1 MDELRWILLG
11 LGVALIVAVY
21 FWGRYKNQSSV
32 TLHETPTETPSF
44 SAMEDDDNDRWVDGV
59 GPVRV
64 LINDAADDSPGMF
77 VADSETGA
85 DAADSTNQSVSDDSL
100 VVSEPEPA
108 DADKSTPD
116 KPAEQPVV
124 DDVVSL
130 FLVVA
135 KDKVIKGEQIY
146 SACLGNN
153 LQYGEMKIFH
163 RINDDGET
171 VFSLSDMMKPGWF
184 DIEQIN
190 NHQTRGVSLFA
201 QLSMV
206 TDPAGVLDDML
217 LCAHS
222 VANLL
227 GAQLCGQDRMLLN
240 ESTVKLMREKAKR
253 FENNDQPVDV

>member
-11 LGVALIVAVY
+11 LGVVLIIAVY
-21 FWGRYKNQSSV
+21 FWGRYQNQSSV
-32 TLHETPTETPSF
+32 SIKDTIPEAPSF
-44 SAMEDDDNDRWVDGV
+44 SAMEDDDRWVDGV

-64 LINDAADDSPGMF
+64 VVKDDVDDSPAVF
-77 VADSETGA
+77 ADTSAAASDEDESIDEHPSADENVPSESEKADSNT
-85 DAADSTNQSVSDDSL
+85 VSDQ
-100 VVSEPEPA
+100 PA
-108 DADKSTPD
+108 I
-116 KPAEQPVV
+116 

-135 KDKVIKGEQIY
+135 KDKIIKGEQIY

-190 NHQTRGVSLFA
+190 NHKTRGVSLFA

-206 TDPAGVLDDML
+206 SHPVEVLDDML

-240 ESTVKLMREKAKR
+240 ESSVKLMREKAKR
-253 FENNDQPVDV
+253 FNDSRQPVNV

>member
-11 LGVALIVAVY
+11 LGVVLIVAVY

-116 KPAEQPVV
+116 K
-124 DDVVSL
+124 
-130 FLVVA
+130 
-135 KDKVIKGEQIY
+135 QI
-146 SACLGNN
+146 G
-153 LQYGEMKIFH
+153 
-163 RINDDGET
+163 R
-171 VFSLSDMMKPGWF
+171 
-184 DIEQIN
+184 
-190 NHQTRGVSLFA
+190 
-201 QLSMV
+201 
-206 TDPAGVLDDML
+206 
-217 LCAHS
+217 AH
-222 VANLL
+222 V
-227 GAQLCGQDRMLLN
+227 
-240 ESTVKLMREKAKR
+240 
-253 FENNDQPVDV
+253 

>member
-11 LGVALIVAVY
+11 LGAVLIVAVY
-21 FWGRYKNQSSV
+21 FWGRHQKQSSV
-32 TLHETPTETPSF
+32 SINDTLPEAPSF
-44 SAMEDDDNDRWVDGV
+44 SAMEDDDRWVDGV
-59 GPVRV
+59 SPVRV
-64 LINDAADDSPGMF
+64 VIKDDADDAPVVFAGASSAISDEDKN
-77 VADSETGA
+77 ADR
-85 DAADSTNQSVSDDSL
+85 DAST
-100 VVSEPEPA
+100 
-108 DADKSTPD
+108 D
-116 KPAEQPVV
+116 KPDICETQKNDSSKTSDQAVI

-135 KDKVIKGEQIY
+135 KDEVIKGEQIY

-163 RINDDGET
+163 RINDEGET

-184 DIEQIN
+184 DLEQIN
-190 NHQTRGVSLFA
+190 HHSTRGVSLFA

-206 TDPAGVLDDML
+206 SDPVGVLDDML

-222 VANLL
+222 VATLL

-253 FENNDQPVDV
+253 FENNSQPVDV

>member
-11 LGVALIVAVY
+11 LGVVLIVAVY
-21 FWGRYKNQSSV
+21 FWGRYKNQSSDSFND
-32 TLHETPTETPSF
+32 TLPETPSF

-59 GPVRV
+59 GPIRV
-64 LINDAADDSPGMF
+64 VANKDEDDSPGMF
-77 VADSETGA
+77 VADSAVVDE
-85 DAADSTNQSVSDDSL
+85 NEDDSL
-100 VVSEPEPA
+100 SDDKVVAAEPKKT
-108 DADKSTPD
+108 DSD
-116 KPAEQPVV
+116 KPILDKPSEQQVI

-206 TDPAGVLDDML
+206 TDPVGVLDDML

-240 ESTVKLMREKAKR
+240 ESSVKLMREKAKR
-253 FENNDQPVDV
+253 FDNSNQPVNV

>member
-11 LGVALIVAVY
+11 LGIALIVAVY
-21 FWGRYKNQSSV
+21 FWGRYQNQSSASLND
-32 TLHETPTETPSF
+32 TLPEAPSF
-44 SAMEDDDNDRWVDGV
+44 SAMEDDDRWVDGV

-64 LINDAADDSPGMF
+64 VSNENADESPAVF
-77 VADSETGA
+77 VADSK
-85 DAADSTNQSVSDDSL
+85 DVSSEDENLDDSIAAEND
-100 VVSEPEPA
+100 VSAESKKPETSQTSDEPII
-108 DADKSTPD
+108 
-116 KPAEQPVV
+116 

-135 KDKVIKGEQIY
+135 KDQIIKGEQIY

-190 NHQTRGVSLFA
+190 EHKTRGVSLFS

-206 TDPAGVLDDML
+206 SDPVGVLDDML

-240 ESTVKLMREKAKR
+240 ESTVKMMREKAKR
-253 FENNDQPVDV
+253 FDQSNQSEDA